1 MPHVDFRLVR
11 AVMLLSI
18 FGLVGGV
25 DAPTVAADK
34 KDKKKEEV
42 KPDQPVTARLNP
54 NEQRIVKQLEAKLRT
69 KFNSKE
75 NPGDKD
81 TWYVFG
87 FADYAAASIETK
99 RATAV
104 PGVIITSRNEQ
115 NDSKVVRKAA
125 IVQGR
130 TEAALELARFLYS
143 PNQATSKL
151 EVSAPTQKE
160 GHLSNFQG
168 QFAAD
173 RKWEFRPFDNEAE
186 AREFYDSINPD
197 KKKR

>member
-1 MPHVDFRLVR
+1 MPHADFQLTR
-11 AVMLLSI
+11 AILLFSV
-18 FGLVGGV
+18 FGIAWGT
-25 DAPTVAADK
+25 ASTSVAADK
-34 KDKKKEEV
+34 KDKEEA
-42 KPDQPVTARLNP
+42 KPERPATAGLSP
-54 NEQRIVKQLEAKLRT
+54 NEQRIVKQLEGKLRT

-87 FADYAAASIETK
+87 FADFAAASIETK
-99 RATAV
+99 RASAV

-115 NDSKVVRKAA
+115 SDSKVVRKAA

-130 TEAALELARFLYS
+130 TEAAIELARFLYS
-143 PNQATSKL
+143 PNQATGKL
-151 EVSAPTQKE
+151 EVDAPTQKE
-160 GHLSNFQG
+160 GYLSNSQG

-197 KKKR
+197 KKTR

>member
-1 MPHVDFRLVR
+1 MPHGYSRLTR
-11 AVMLLSI
+11 AFMLLSV
-18 FGLVGGV
+18 FGLAWGSATTG
-25 DAPTVAADK
+25 VAADK
-34 KDKKKEEV
+34 KEKEEAA
-42 KPDQPVTARLNP
+42 KPERPATAGLSP
-54 NEQRIVKQLEAKLRT
+54 NEQRIVKQLEGKLRT

-87 FADYAAASIETK
+87 FADFAAASIETK

-115 NDSKVVRKAA
+115 SDSKVVRKAA

-130 TEAALELARFLYS
+130 TEAAIELARFLYS
-143 PNQATSKL
+143 PNQATGKL
-151 EVSAPTQKE
+151 EVDAPTQKE
-160 GHLSNFQG
+160 GYLSNSQG

>member
-1 MPHVDFRLVR
+1 MPHGYSRQTR
-11 AVMLLSI
+11 AFLLLSV
-18 FGLVGGV
+18 FGLAWGS
-25 DAPTVAADK
+25 ASTSVAADK
-34 KDKKKEEV
+34 KDKEEAA
-42 KPDQPVTARLNP
+42 KPERPATAGLSP
-54 NEQRIVKQLEAKLRT
+54 NEQRIVKQLEGKLRT

-87 FADYAAASIETK
+87 FADFAAASIETK
-99 RATAV
+99 RASAV

-115 NDSKVVRKAA
+115 SDSKVVRKAA

-130 TEAALELARFLYS
+130 TEAAIELARFLYS
-143 PNQATSKL
+143 PNQATGKL
-151 EVSAPTQKE
+151 EVDAPTQKE
-160 GHLSNFQG
+160 GYLSNSQG

-173 RKWEFRPFDNEAE
+173 RKWEFRPFENEAE